1 MEVTNTA
8 KEFGVGFWGLNGSI
22 DEETAKAIF
31 RGDFDITASQSD
43 YNKMSK
49 PFSHICLLAGFML
62 HFA

>member
-8 KEFGVGFWGLNGSI
+8 KEFGVGFWELNGSI

-43 YNKMSK
+43 NNKMSK
-49 PFSHICLLAGFML
+49 RFSHICLLAGFML